1 MKNVI
6 VAALLLGASG
16 LGQAQTNVSI
26 DIGQPGFYGRIE
38 LGDFGRPPLVYTQ
51 PVIVERY
58 VRAAPEPLY
67 LRVPP
72 GHMKHWSKHCGRYDA
87 CARQVY
93 FVRDDW
99 YTNTYA
105 PRYRELRGRR
115 DRGYERDHD
124 RWDDRGRERGHE
136 RGHERHGRDERD
148 ERGFS
153 NGRGNGNG
161 HGNGHGNGNGHSQGN
176 GRDRET
182 NGFR

>member
-1 MKNVI
+1 MNNVI
-6 VAALLLGASG
+6 VAALLLGASA

-38 LGDFGRPPLVYTQ
+38 VGDFGRPPVVHTQ

-58 VRAAPEPLY
+58 VRAAPEPVY

-72 GHMKHWSKHCGRYDA
+72 GHMKHWSRHCGRYDA

-115 DRGYERDHD
+115 DRGDDRGDDRDHHRGQD
-124 RWDDRGRERGHE
+124 RWDDRGRE

-161 HGNGHGNGNGHSQGN
+161 NGNGHGN